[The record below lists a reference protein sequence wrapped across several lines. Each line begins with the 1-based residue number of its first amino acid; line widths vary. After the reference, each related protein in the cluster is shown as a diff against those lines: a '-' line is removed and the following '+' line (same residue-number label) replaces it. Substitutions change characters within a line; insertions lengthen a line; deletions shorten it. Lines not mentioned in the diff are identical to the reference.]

1 MSGSP
6 ATAPSPPLRDERR
19 LALVVATETYRDPS
33 LRQLRAPVRD
43 VRDLTDVLADPEVGG
58 FAVTSVIDK
67 AAHEIRLAIEEF
79 LDDRRT
85 DDLLLLYLSC
95 HGLVDP
101 RRRLFFAASD
111 TLKNRLA
118 ATGVEAQWLLDQL
131 DDCRAR
137 RQVVI
142 LDCCFSGAFANTA
155 KGDADL
161 GLAERFNAAGRGRVV
176 LTASRGSE
184 YSFEGEPVPGSTMPG
199 SIFTSALVDGM
210 RSGAADLDKD
220 GLISVDDAYAYAFD
234 RLRTAE
240 ARQTPQRW
248 LYGAEGDIF
257 LARNPAGVMI
267 TLAALP
273 DGVRSGLESPHVQ
286 IRLGAVAALGEWLT
300 DSDPARA
307 LAARQ
312 ALDQVIESDV
322 PKVAEAA
329 QALLGEPPAGS
340 KAGPNSIPEAD
351 SSIAAGKQP
360 EHEPRPE
367 GSTVDDTGS
376 VPWARRRRPLI
387 IVAALAALAVIGA
400 LAAIMLQYPTTPNT
414 QGQNPGASAGD
425 EIQADAPWRLVV
437 KNEGGSGDGCTVTL
451 RRRDSDWMWKN
462 GNPVWDE
469 ASFQIS
475 ESGTFRWEAGS
486 GCVALRRSGAGA
498 LSLPAIVGGSGT
510 SDAFK
515 PPASIVV
522 KARDFQGNASCGLV
536 LHDVATGKKVDIGT
550 LTKDQDTVTLH
561 PEGSPLVYL
570 FPDVCIVQIRA
581 G

>member
-33 LRQLRAPVRD
+33 LRQLRAPARD

-234 RLRTAE
+234 RLRTAD

-267 TLAALP
+267 TPAALP

-351 SSIAAGKQP
+351 SSIVAGKQP
-360 EHEPRPE
+360 EHEPRPD

-387 IVAALAALAVIGA
+387 MVAALVALAVIGTWA
-400 LAAIMLQYPTTPNT
+400 VINLWNPITPNT
-414 QGQNPGASAGD
+414 QDQNPSASAGD
-425 EIQADAPWRLVV
+425 EIEAEAPWRLVV
-437 KNEGGSGDGCTVTL
+437 ESDGSNGDGCIVTL
-451 RRRDSDWMWKN
+451 HRRDPEWTWKN
-462 GNPVWDE
+462 DYPVWDE

-486 GCVALRRSGAGA
+486 GCVALRRSGPGA
-498 LSLPAIVGGSGT
+498 LSLPAIVGGSGE

-522 KARDFQGNASCGLV
+522 KARDFHGNSSCELV

-570 FPDVCIVQIRA
+570 DPEFCTVQIRA